1 MLTGAK
7 YLNTMTAGD
16 THISCPTVSFSVAMF
31 LICWICSLPRTFDAL
46 AKLGAVSA
54 GITFISV
61 LLAVIFAGIQDH
73 PAGYTAELGAPEV
86 LAVPASGTS
95 FIMGMSAFLNISYTF
110 IGQITLPSFI
120 AEMKEPRHVSPVWR
134 KPSAPC

>member
-1 MLTGAK
+1 
-7 YLNTMTAGD
+7 MTAAD
-16 THISCPTVSFSVAMF
+16 SITCPTVTFSVVMF

-54 GITFISV
+54 AFTFISV

-86 LAVPASGTS
+86 LAIPAASTTFVSGL
-95 FIMGMSAFLNISYTF
+95 SAFLNISYTF

-120 AEMKEPRHVSPVWR
+120 AEMKEPRY
-134 KPSAPC
+134 